1 MAGHSKWANIQHRK
15 NRQDAKKAK
24 VFTKL
29 AREITVSA
37 RLGGGDPEA
46 NPRLRA
52 ALAEART
59 VNLPADNI
67 QRAIDKGTGD
77 AASEALEEVV
87 YEGYGPG
94 GVAVLVE
101 GFTDNRNRT
110 AAEIRNLFDKNGGSL
125 GESGSVAWQF
135 RRRSL
140 ITVPK
145 DGLGEDELTEL
156 VLEVGGEDY
165 EEDDGGW
172 AILADA
178 ADLKS
183 VSDALAERGVEVR
196 SAEWFMDPAATVDLE
211 AGVAKRALNLLER
224 LEDHDDVQ
232 KVWTNANPG
241 SLDLET

>member
-15 NRQDAKKAK
+15 NRQDAKKARA
-24 VFTKL
+24 FTKV

-52 ALAEART
+52 AVAEARSI
-59 VNLPADNI
+59 NMPADNI

-77 AASEALEEVV
+77 LASDALEEFT

-94 GVAVLVE
+94 GVAMLVE

-110 AAEIRNLFDKNGGSL
+110 AAEIRNLFSKAGGSMA
-125 GESGSVAWQF
+125 ESGAVAWQF
-135 RRRSL
+135 SRRSL

-145 DGLGEDELTEL
+145 DGRGEEEIAEL
-156 VLEVGGEDY
+156 VLEAGGEDY
-165 EEDDGGW
+165 EEGEEAW
-172 AILADA
+172 VVLADA

-183 VSDALAERGVEVR
+183 VSDALAERGVDVV
-196 SAEWFMDPAATVDLE
+196 SAEWIMDPAATLE
-211 AGVAKRALNLLER
+211 LEQGVARKAMDLLER

-232 KVWTNANPG
+232 KVWTNA
-241 SLDLET
+241 DLEG